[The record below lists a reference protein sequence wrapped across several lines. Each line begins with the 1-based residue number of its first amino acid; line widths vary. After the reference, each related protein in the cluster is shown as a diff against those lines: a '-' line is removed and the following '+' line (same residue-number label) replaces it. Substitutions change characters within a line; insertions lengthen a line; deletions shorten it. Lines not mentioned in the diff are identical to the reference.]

1 MFPVPIILT
10 FFYLVKLTY
19 LFIFVILSGSYQ
31 GSSLEMNI
39 NKPAIG
45 GPFKLYDTENHV
57 VTDHDLRGNW
67 TLMYFGYSSSP
78 DVGPEEVQK
87 MAKATDILGAVSYG
101 ILALVTKL
109 LKWQRLWSLWLMFCQ
124 ERG

>member
-31 GSSLEMNI
+31 GSSSEMNI

-45 GPFKLYDTENHV
+45 GPFKLYDMENHV

-67 TLMYFGYSSSP
+67 TLMYFGYTSSP
-78 DVGPEEVQK
+78 DVDPEEVRK

-101 ILALVTKL
+101 ILAHVTEL

-124 ERG
+124 